1 MFLNYKEHFKKY
13 WKLIFG
19 ISLVA
24 LIIIVVILWY
34 IYQKNKKINLQYQ
47 KTWNKITSNI
57 WLNIKNFTGKK
68 EKYFINIDESWVKT
82 KLYVNGILVYSDNI
96 PSNWDEPIT
105 KFMKNGDNKI
115 EINVTIIAKDP
126 NDVSCSFRLGYISN
140 LDLSEDII
148 YNDKKME
155 CDDYLKKNGVQNFTY
170 SIKTDLPFN
179 LPWENGKK
187 FENNKKTK
195 EMLLLK
201 YKEMQNILASLDE
214 DRIKSFLKYKFE
226 RDSNWLY
233 KNKEEI
239 EKKYIKINTL
249 NLSWE
254 NIEMLDILT
263 SDELYLDISKDGH
276 IAKLIEIDTETKKE
290 FETLLWYDN
299 ENKLTISYPVWF
311 MMTQGWEIIPI
322 L

>member
-1 MFLNYKEHFKKY
+1 M
-13 WKLIFG
+13 
-19 ISLVA
+19 
-24 LIIIVVILWY
+24 
-34 IYQKNKKINLQYQ
+34 
-47 KTWNKITSNI
+47 
-57 WLNIKNFTGKK
+57 
-68 EKYFINIDESWVKT
+68 
-82 KLYVNGILVYSDNI
+82 YVNGILVYSDNI

-249 NLSWE
+249 NLS
-254 NIEMLDILT
+254 
-263 SDELYLDISKDGH
+263 
-276 IAKLIEIDTETKKE
+276 
-290 FETLLWYDN
+290 
-299 ENKLTISYPVWF
+299 
-311 MMTQGWEIIPI
+311 
-322 L
+322 